1 MRRTTKRFLHAAAA
15 AAAAAS
21 LLSCG
26 GERGASSDSAR
37 PGGARGDTSAAAGG
51 GGTVERRSVQLASL
65 SSRPAA
71 EALRDSLARAG
82 WSAFLSEATVDGAR
96 RWRVHA
102 LPTESA
108 ELARLAEFALRA
120 GRRDALATSGPAP
133 AAPAGDAPSVARV
146 HRVSNGTKGMSR
158 SLRWTFSPDHRAL
171 IAVDDP
177 VSVEAEALPD
187 GFLYAGE
194 GGAGL
199 VQVDSVWDVAPSPDW
214 SWLAYAHA
222 HRSRVGEQEEP
233 SDAQWADLA
242 RRAGLSVEETRRRA
256 FPVSGMA
263 YISAVAVPAVRRVAN
278 GTADARE
285 RRPDA
290 AAGWRAAWSTTGA
303 LAAFGAAPRM
313 VQDDAPSPWYVLVDP
328 QTGATR
334 DTVRDVSALASVPW
348 IEGPT
353 LDISIPFDHGRRR
366 SVEGGERTIV
376 SEGGWVRVRERGESG
391 PGRIVGPG
399 SVLAA
404 TAGGRFVLV
413 LVLDPAAREHESPD
427 LAVVY
432 ELAP

>member
-1 MRRTTKRFLHAAAA
+1 MRRTTKRFLHAAVT

-21 LLSCG
+21 LLACG
-26 GERGASSDSAR
+26 GDRGASSDSAR
-37 PGGARGDTSAAAGG
+37 AGGAADTSASAG
-51 GGTVERRSVQLASL
+51 GGTVERHSVQLASL
-65 SSRPAA
+65 TSLSAA

-82 WSAFLSEATVDGAR
+82 WSAFVSEATVDDTA
-96 RWRVHA
+96 RWRVQA

-108 ELARLAEFALRA
+108 ELARLAAFALRA
-120 GRRDALATSGPAP
+120 GGRDALATSGRAPAP
-133 AAPAGDAPSVARV
+133 AANGPPAVARV
-146 HRVSNGTKGMSR
+146 HRVSNGTKGMAR
-158 SLRWTFSPDHRAL
+158 TLRWTFSPDHQSL

-177 VSVEAEALPD
+177 VSVEAEALAD
-187 GFLYAGE
+187 GFVYVSE
-194 GGAGL
+194 SGAGV
-199 VQVDSVWDVAPSPDW
+199 VQIDSVWDVAPSPDW

-222 HRSRVGEQEEP
+222 HRSRVGEAEQP

-242 RRAGLSVEETRRRA
+242 RRAGLTVEETKRRA

-263 YISAVAVPAVRRVAN
+263 YISAVAVPAVRRVAD
-278 GTADARE
+278 GAADASE
-285 RRPDA
+285 RRLDV

-313 VQDDAPSPWYVLVDP
+313 VQDDSPAPWYVLVDP
-328 QTGATR
+328 QTGASR
-334 DTVRDVSALASVPW
+334 DTVRDASVLASVPW

-353 LDISIPFDHGRRR
+353 LDISIPFDHDRRR
-366 SVEGGERTIV
+366 TVEGGSRTIV
-376 SEGGWVRVRERGESG
+376 SEDGWVRVREREEGG

-413 LVLDPAAREHESPD
+413 LVLDPAAREYESPD

-432 ELAP
+432 ELEP